1 MKMFILSARGL
12 LDSMSSPNPWA
23 LLVAQMVKNL
33 PAMQETRV
41 MRMYVP
47 SVCVLSQITYS
58 ILSSLLPWQVGT
70 EDTPSKINP
79 RRYGLWVSVLL
90 GNLCASLCCLTWSHY
105 LLPVGRYGLWV
116 SVLLGNLCASL
127 CCLTWSH
134 YLLPVGPVCFA
145 FDSCSVGSEAN
156 CLTSLFR

>member
-105 LLPVGRYGLWV
+105 LLPVG
-116 SVLLGNLCASL
+116 
-127 CCLTWSH
+127 
-134 YLLPVGPVCFA
+134 PVCFA
-145 FDSCSVGSEAN
+145 FDSCSVDSEAN
-156 CLTSLFR
+156 CLTSLFRWKSPSPMAVFPASQLKDKSWRWIWHPR